1 MKMNTQQFGRFIAE
15 QRKAKG
21 YTQKELAEKLGV
33 TDKAI
38 SRWENGHGYPDVVML
53 EPLAKE
59 LGVTIAELMHSK
71 LKDDADMKP
80 QKVDEAISNAI
91 DITISNRKLERKTT
105 ILIYVVSILLLIG
118 MSLFNNT
125 PLYGIVLTIV
135 MCIYAASG
143 VGLLIRTIAIDKKN
157 SAFDSADSKVYYAAL
172 LILVALGILLLLL
185 CSSVSVVN

>member
-1 MKMNTQQFGRFIAE
+1 MNTQQFGKFIAE

-38 SRWENGHGYPDVVML
+38 SRWENGHGYPDIVLL

-59 LGVTIAELMHSK
+59 LEITIVELMHSK
-71 LKDDADMKP
+71 LKDNADFVP

-105 ILIYVVSILLLIG
+105 ILIYIISIVLLVG
-118 MSLFNNT
+118 MSFLNSISV
-125 PLYGIVLTIV
+125 YGMISIVV
-135 MCIYAASG
+135 MCIYAAAG
-143 VGLLIRTIAIDKKN
+143 VGLLIKTIATRKKK
-157 SAFDSADSKVYYAAL
+157 ADVDSKMFYAAL
-172 LILVALGILLLLL
+172 LILIAFGILLLLL

>member
-1 MKMNTQQFGRFIAE
+1 MNTQQFGKFIAE

-38 SRWENGHGYPDVVML
+38 SRWENGHGYPDIVLL

-59 LGVTIAELMHSK
+59 LEITVVELMHSK
-71 LKDDADMKP
+71 RNDSADFAP

-105 ILIYVVSILLLIG
+105 ILIYIISIVFLVGISLLNSI
-118 MSLFNNT
+118 
-125 PLYGIVLTIV
+125 PVYGAISIVV
-135 MCIYAASG
+135 MCIYAAAG
-143 VGLLIRTIAIDKKN
+143 VGLLIKTLATRKKK
-157 SAFDSADSKVYYAAL
+157 ADVDSRMFYAVL
-172 LILVALGILLLLL
+172 LILIAFGMLLLLL

>member
-1 MKMNTQQFGRFIAE
+1 MNTQQFGKFIAE

-38 SRWENGHGYPDVVML
+38 SRWENGHGYPDIVLL

-59 LGVTIAELMHSK
+59 LEITIVELMHSK
-71 LKDDADMKP
+71 LKDNADFSS

-105 ILIYVVSILLLIG
+105 ILIYIISSVLLVG
-118 MSLFNNT
+118 MSFLNSIPVF
-125 PLYGIVLTIV
+125 GMISIVI
-135 MCIYAASG
+135 MCIYGLAG
-143 VGLLIRTIAIDKKN
+143 VGLLIKNLAVRKKK
-157 SAFDSADSKVYYAAL
+157 ADADSKMYYAVL
-172 LILVALGILLLLL
+172 LILVALGILLLML

>member
-1 MKMNTQQFGRFIAE
+1 MNTQQFGKFIAE

-38 SRWENGHGYPDVVML
+38 SRWENGHGYPDIVLL

-59 LGVTIAELMHSK
+59 LEITIVELMHSK
-71 LKDDADMKP
+71 LKDNADFVP

-105 ILIYVVSILLLIG
+105 ILIYIISIVLLVG
-118 MSLFNNT
+118 MSFLNRI
-125 PLYGIVLTIV
+125 PVYGILSIV
-135 MCIYAASG
+135 IMCIYAAAG
-143 VGLLIRTIAIDKKN
+143 VGLLLKTLAIRKKRT
-157 SAFDSADSKVYYAAL
+157 DADSKMFYATL
-172 LILVALGILLLLL
+172 LILIAFGILLLLL

>member
-1 MKMNTQQFGRFIAE
+1 MNTQQFGRFIAE

-135 MCIYAASG
+135 MCIYAAAG
-143 VGLLIRTIAIDKKN
+143 IGLLIKNLAVRKKK
-157 SAFDSADSKVYYAAL
+157 ADADSKIYYAVL
-172 LILVALGILLLLL
+172 LILIALGILLLLL

>member
-1 MKMNTQQFGRFIAE
+1 MNTQQFGKFIAE
-15 QRKAKG
+15 QRKAKS

-38 SRWENGHGYPDVVML
+38 SRWENGHGYPDIVLL

-59 LGVTIAELMHSK
+59 LGITIVELMHSK
-71 LKDDADMKP
+71 LKDNADFAP

-105 ILIYVVSILLLIG
+105 ILIYIISIIFLVG
-118 MSLFNNT
+118 MSFLNSIPVF
-125 PLYGIVLTIV
+125 GMISIVV
-135 MCIYAASG
+135 MCIYAVAG
-143 VGLLIRTIAIDKKN
+143 VGLLIKTLAIRKKK
-157 SAFDSADSKVYYAAL
+157 ADADNKIYYAVL
-172 LILVALGILLLLL
+172 LIWVAFGMLLLLL

>member
-1 MKMNTQQFGRFIAE
+1 MNTQQFGRFIAE

-143 VGLLIRTIAIDKKN
+143 VGLLIRTIAMRKKN